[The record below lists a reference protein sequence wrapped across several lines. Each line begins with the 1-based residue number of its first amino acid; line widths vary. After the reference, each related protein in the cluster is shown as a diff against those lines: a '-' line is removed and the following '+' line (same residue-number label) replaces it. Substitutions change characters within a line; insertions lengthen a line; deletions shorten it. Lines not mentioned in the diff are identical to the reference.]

1 MGLRLAEERFPNSNC
16 RESISS
22 TALIAHCDTTAVALD
37 ILKWAIEVCRN
48 VFFGKGVILKHMMAI
63 IIMLYFRLE
72 SRL

>member
-48 VFFGKGVILKHMMAI
+48 VFLGKGS
-63 IIMLYFRLE
+63 Y
-72 SRL
+72 